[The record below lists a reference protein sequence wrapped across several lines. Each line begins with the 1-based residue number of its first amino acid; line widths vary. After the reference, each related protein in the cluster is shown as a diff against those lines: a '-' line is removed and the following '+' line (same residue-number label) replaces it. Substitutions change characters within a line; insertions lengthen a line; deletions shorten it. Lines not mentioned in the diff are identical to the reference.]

1 MHDSINLAMIIT
13 KSRID
18 VYPTCFVILM
28 TCFAGCGKAG
38 PELAPVSGRVT
49 VDGQPMENVDVTF
62 QPDEMRPA
70 SYGRTDADGHY
81 ELGYKRGVQGAL
93 LGQHTVRIRSLAA
106 NAPKIAAQFDS
117 QSELRR
123 EVKAGQN
130 EFDFDVTTESK

>member
-1 MHDSINLAMIIT
+1 MAARINPPRQDRKVNPEMRL
-13 KSRID
+13 KSRLEFFA
-18 VYPTCFVILM
+18 VCFLILAASI
-28 TCFAGCGKAG
+28 AGCGQ
-38 PELAPVSGRVT
+38 SG

-70 SYGRTDADGHY
+70 SYGRTDASGHY

-93 LGQHTVRIRSLAA
+93 LGQHTVRIRSLDAKT
-106 NAPKIAAQFDS
+106 PQIAAQFNA

-130 EFDFDVTTESK
+130 EFDFDVKTGDK

>member
-1 MHDSINLAMIIT
+1 MVNWAMILT
-13 KSRID
+13 KSKIELLA
-18 VYPTCFVILM
+18 VCFLIL
-28 TCFAGCGKAG
+28 TACIAGCGQSG

-70 SYGRTDADGHY
+70 SYARTDADGHY

-93 LGQHTVRIRSLAA
+93 LGQHTVRIKAERS
-106 NAPKIAAQFDS
+106 PQIAAKFNS

-130 EFDFDVTTESK
+130 EFDFDVTTEGK

>member
-1 MHDSINLAMIIT
+1 VNSVMRL
-13 KSRID
+13 KELKID
-18 VYPTCFVILM
+18 F
-28 TCFAGCGKAG
+28 FAGCFLIFATCIAGCGESG

-49 VDGQPMENVDVTF
+49 VDGKTVENLEVTF

-70 SYGRTDADGHY
+70 SYARTGADGHY

-93 LGQHTVRIRSLAA
+93 LGQHTVRIRSLAP
-106 NAPKIAAQFDS
+106 NAPQIAAKFNS

-130 EFDFDVTTESK
+130 EFDFDVTTEGK

>member
-1 MHDSINLAMIIT
+1 
-13 KSRID
+13 
-18 VYPTCFVILM
+18 
-28 TCFAGCGKAG
+28 
-38 PELAPVSGRVT
+38 
-49 VDGQPMENVDVTF
+49 MENVDVTF

-93 LGQHTVRIRSLAA
+93 LGQHTVRIKVERSLVP
-106 NAPKIAAQFDS
+106 NPPHIAARFNS

-130 EFDFDVTTESK
+130 EFDFDVTTEGK

>member
-1 MHDSINLAMIIT
+1 MMIT

-18 VYPTCFVILM
+18 ACPACFVILM
-28 TCFAGCGKAG
+28 ACFAGCGKSG

-93 LGQHTVRIRSLAA
+93 LGQHTVRIKVERSLVP
-106 NAPKIAAQFDS
+106 NPPHIAPQFNS

-130 EFDFDVTTESK
+130 EFNFDVTTEGK